1 MADSRLFRI
10 DKFDVPATSREA
22 FIEKLTASHAALD
35 QAAGRRRN
43 YVLEKVSGPGRYNI
57 VTFVEWESEAA
68 YEAARAAARARQ
80 EASGF
85 DPQSFLQQ
93 LNVSADLANYIRLDL
108 GL

>member
-1 MADSRLFRI
+1 MADSPLFRI

-22 FIEKLTASHAALD
+22 LIEKLKASHAALD
-35 QAAGRRRN
+35 QAAGRRQN

-85 DPQSFLQQ
+85 DPQSFFQQ
-93 LNVSADLANYIRLDL
+93 LNVSADLANYVRLDFRL
-108 GL
+108 